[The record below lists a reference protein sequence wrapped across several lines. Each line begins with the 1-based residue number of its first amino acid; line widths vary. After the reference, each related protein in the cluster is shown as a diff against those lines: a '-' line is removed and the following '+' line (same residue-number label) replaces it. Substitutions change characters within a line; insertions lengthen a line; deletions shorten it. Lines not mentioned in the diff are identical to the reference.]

1 MSGRARMSSEQL
13 RGLIMQGDH
22 LMEHLEERSAKLRR
36 LGAVAFNVMFGV
48 SVGVLAA
55 YALHLKMHEVDF
67 NVVGPL
73 MGVAGGAIA
82 RLLSKDF
89 KGEKRQ
95 ERLRLEKMETAS
107 RLQMAG
113 QIVEFLRSQG
123 RQLPPDVK
131 DGAWAEVHRLVSNQK
146 GGRPATPMLLGNL
159 LQAPKQQQE
168 RVES

>member
-1 MSGRARMSSEQL
+1 MTGRARISSEQL
-13 RGLIMQGDH
+13 RGLIMQG
-22 LMEHLEERSAKLRR
+22 EHLIEHIEDRSAKLRR
-36 LGAVAFNVMFGV
+36 LGAVAINVLLGV
-48 SVGVLAA
+48 CLGVLAA
-55 YALHLKMHEVDF
+55 YALRFRFPQVDF

-73 MGVAGGAIA
+73 MGGAGGAIA

-95 ERLRLEKMETAS
+95 ERLRLEKLESLS
-107 RLQMAG
+107 RLQMAS

-146 GGRPATPMLLGNL
+146 GGRTATPMLLGNL
-159 LQAPKQQQE
+159 LQAPKPE
-168 RVES
+168 KVDS

>member
-1 MSGRARMSSEQL
+1 MNGRARMSSEQL
-13 RGLIMQGDH
+13 RGLIVQGDH
-22 LMEHLEERSAKLRR
+22 LMDHLEDRSAKLRR
-36 LGAVAFNVMFGV
+36 LGAVSFNVMFGV

-73 MGVAGGAIA
+73 LGLAGAAVA

-146 GGRPATPMLLGNL
+146 SGRPATPVLLGNL
-159 LQAPKQQQE
+159 LQAPRTEK
-168 RVES
+168 VGS

>member
-1 MSGRARMSSEQL
+1 MNGRARMSSEQL
-13 RGLIMQGDH
+13 RGLIVQGDH
-22 LMEHLEERSAKLRR
+22 LMDHLEERSAKLRR
-36 LGAVAFNVMFGV
+36 LGALAFNVMFGV

-55 YALHLKMHEVDF
+55 YALHLRMHEVDF

-73 MGVAGGAIA
+73 MGVAGGAVA

-89 KGEKRQ
+89 TGEKRS

-131 DGAWAEVHRLVSNQK
+131 DGAWAEVHRLVSNHK
-146 GGRPATPMLLGNL
+146 AGRPATPMLLGNL
-159 LQAPKQQQE
+159 LQAPRTEK
-168 RVES
+168 VDS

>member
-1 MSGRARMSSEQL
+1 
-13 RGLIMQGDH
+13 MQGDH
-22 LMEHLEERSAKLRR
+22 LMEHLEDRSAKLHG
-36 LGAVAFNVMFGV
+36 LGAVAVNVLLGICL
-48 SVGVLAA
+48 GVLAA
-55 YALHLKMHEVDF
+55 YALRFRFPQVDF

-73 MGVAGGAIA
+73 MGGAGGALA

-89 KGEKRQ
+89 KGDKRQ
-95 ERLRLEKMETAS
+95 ARLRAEKLESLS

-146 GGRPATPMLLGNL
+146 PGRGSAPMLLGDL
-159 LQAPKQQQE
+159 LPAPKE
-168 RVES
+168 KVDS

>member
-1 MSGRARMSSEQL
+1 MSSEQL

-22 LMEHLEERSAKLRR
+22 LMEHLEDRSAKLHR
-36 LGAVAFNVMFGV
+36 LGAVAVNVLLGICL
-48 SVGVLAA
+48 GVLAA
-55 YALHLKMHEVDF
+55 YALRFRFPQVDF

-73 MGVAGGAIA
+73 MGGAGGALA

-89 KGEKRQ
+89 KGDKRQ
-95 ERLRLEKMETAS
+95 ARVRAEKLESLS

-131 DGAWAEVHRLVSNQK
+131 EGAWAEVHRLVSNQK
-146 GGRPATPMLLGNL
+146 GGRAAAPMLLGNL
-159 LQAPKQQQE
+159 LQAPKE
-168 RVES
+168 KTDA

>member
-1 MSGRARMSSEQL
+1 MNGRARMTSEQL
-13 RGLIMQGDH
+13 RGLMTHGEH
-22 LMEHLEERSAKLRR
+22 LMEHIEERSARLNR
-36 LGAVAFNVMFGV
+36 LGGASVNVLLGISLGMLG
-48 SVGVLAA
+48 A
-55 YALHLKMHEVDF
+55 YALRFRWPTVDF
-67 NVVGPL
+67 NIVGPL
-73 MGVAGGAIA
+73 MGAAGGAVA

-95 ERLRLEKMETAS
+95 DKLRLEKLETAS

-146 GGRPATPMLLGNL
+146 AGRAASQVLLGNL
-159 LQAPKQQQE
+159 LQAPRQE
-168 RVES
+168 KVDS

>member
-1 MSGRARMSSEQL
+1 MSSEQL
-13 RGLIMQGDH
+13 RGLIMQGEH
-22 LMEHLEERSAKLRR
+22 LMEHLEDRSAKLRR
-36 LGAVAFNVMFGV
+36 LGAVAFNVLLGA
-48 SVGVLAA
+48 SLGVLAA
-55 YALHLKMHEVDF
+55 YALRFRFHEVDF

-73 MGVAGGAIA
+73 MGVAGGAVA

-95 ERLRLEKMETAS
+95 EKLRLEKLESLS

-131 DGAWAEVHRLVSNQK
+131 DGAWAEVHRLVSNQR
-146 GGRPATPMLLGNL
+146 GGRAAPPMLLGNL
-159 LQAPKQQQE
+159 LQAPKPE
-168 RVES
+168 KVES

>member
-1 MSGRARMSSEQL
+1 VSRARMSSEQL
-13 RGLIMQGDH
+13 RGLIMQGEH
-22 LMEHLEERSAKLRR
+22 LMEHLEDRSAKLRR
-36 LGAVAFNVMFGV
+36 LGAVAFNVLLGA
-48 SVGVLAA
+48 SLGVLAA
-55 YALHLKMHEVDF
+55 YALRFRFHEVDF

-73 MGVAGGAIA
+73 MGVAGGAVA

-95 ERLRLEKMETAS
+95 EKLRLEKLESLS

-131 DGAWAEVHRLVSNQK
+131 DGAWAEVHRLVSNQR
-146 GGRPATPMLLGNL
+146 GGRAAPPMLLGNL
-159 LQAPKQQQE
+159 LQAPKPE
-168 RVES
+168 KVES